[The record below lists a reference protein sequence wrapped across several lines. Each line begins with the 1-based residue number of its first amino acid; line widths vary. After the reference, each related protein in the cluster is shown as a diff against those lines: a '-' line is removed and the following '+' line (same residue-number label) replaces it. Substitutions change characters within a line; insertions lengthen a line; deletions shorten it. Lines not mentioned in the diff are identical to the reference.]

1 MISDISKRRNK
12 YNPRKCYAR
21 MSDNSQTKDKRP
33 LNKRKQ
39 AGERRSLATEAR
51 DVESDEEE
59 GKEEFER
66 ENP

>member
-1 MISDISKRRNK
+1 
-12 YNPRKCYAR
+12 